1 MGQEDN
7 EQARNLQFR
16 SFQLLSCAAP
26 LIWMKLVS
34 ASRGLYRKLTSQLT
48 VFDGFK
54 SVGTLQVVTFRML

>member
-1 MGQEDN
+1 VINFLTDGVLLSAFGLRVAGLIMGQEDN

-34 ASRGLYRKLTSQLT
+34 LRPAE
-48 VFDGFK
+48 
-54 SVGTLQVVTFRML
+54 